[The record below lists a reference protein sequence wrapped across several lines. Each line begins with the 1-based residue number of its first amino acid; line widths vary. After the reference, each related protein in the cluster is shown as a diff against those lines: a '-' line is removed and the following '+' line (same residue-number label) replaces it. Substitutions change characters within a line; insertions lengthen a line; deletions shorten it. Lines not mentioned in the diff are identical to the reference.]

1 MTPAQ
6 AKNMQFTTRY
16 PVDKIVEVYT
26 GSFTANASSSTL
38 TSERT
43 HETIPHDYGDTC
55 FLELVYSLD
64 GGTTWQ
70 DMDMPIPDLSSPTTP
85 VFQTVTVAPYS
96 TTTDFVVVA
105 TNQTTSDETV
115 EYILT
120 ATWKD

>member
-6 AKNMQFTTRY
+6 AKNMLFTTRY
-16 PVDKIVEVYT
+16 PVDKIVGVYT

-43 HETIPHDYGDTC
+43 HDTIPHTFGVTC
-55 FLELVYSLD
+55 FLELIYSLD
-64 GGTTWQ
+64 SGTTWQ
-70 DMDMPIPDLSSPTTP
+70 DMDMPIPDLSTPSAP
-85 VFQTVTVAPYS
+85 VFQTVTVAAYS

-105 TNQTTSDETV
+105 ANQTTSSETV
-115 EYILT
+115 QYILT